1 MSKKR
6 IEEEFKILNREEE
19 NKLTKEELMDYYK
32 KLREYYK
39 KIGDNQ
45 KNLNLKKAI
54 HPILLKIMKI
64 ALNKELI
71 IFNKEMPKI
80 EGPVI
85 YAVNHTNCHD
95 VPAIT
100 QVIKKHM
107 CILAGAENLR
117 LIDKTLFNLNGV
129 VFVNRD
135 NKNSK
140 RNSKEEVIKVILNG
154 NSLLIFPEGT
164 WNISENKPMLPLN
177 WGIVEIAQKT
187 NVPVIPIA
195 LEYQEDKY
203 FANIGDPIFFD
214 IKEDKKDGIIKLR
227 DSLATLRWEIWEKY
241 NNELRKNVSLDAF
254 KQKVESNYDEYE
266 KMDRNYE
273 QSLILKDGINA
284 EEVFNHLKTLEYNKK
299 NAFLIGKNKKM
310 F

>member
-1 MSKKR
+1 MEKN
-6 IEEEFKILNREEE
+6 FKILTREEE
-19 NKLTKEELMDYYK
+19 TKLSREELINYYV

-39 KIGDNQ
+39 NEQNNQ
-45 KNLNLKKAI
+45 KLLGLKKAI
-54 HPILLKIMKI
+54 HPILLQVMKTV
-64 ALNKELI
+64 LNKDLI

-95 VPAIT
+95 VPAIS
-100 QVIKKHM
+100 QVIQNHM

-117 LIDKTLFNLNGV
+117 FIDKTLFNLNGV

-140 RNSKEEVIKVILNG
+140 HSSKEEVIKVILNG

-187 NVPVIPIA
+187 DVPVIPIA
-195 LEYQEDKY
+195 LEYQGDKY
-203 FANIGDPIFFD
+203 FANIGDPIYFD
-214 IKEDKKDGIIKLR
+214 IKEDKKEGITKLR
-227 DSLATLRWEIWEKY
+227 DALSTLRWEIWEEY
-241 NNELRKNVSLDAF
+241 NHDLRENVSINDF
-254 KQKVESNYDEYE
+254 NQKVKANYDEYE

-273 QSLILKDGINA
+273 KSLILKDGPTA
-284 EEVFNHLKTLEYNKK
+284 EEAFQHLKTINYNKK
-299 NAFLIGKNKKM
+299 NAFLLGKNKKL